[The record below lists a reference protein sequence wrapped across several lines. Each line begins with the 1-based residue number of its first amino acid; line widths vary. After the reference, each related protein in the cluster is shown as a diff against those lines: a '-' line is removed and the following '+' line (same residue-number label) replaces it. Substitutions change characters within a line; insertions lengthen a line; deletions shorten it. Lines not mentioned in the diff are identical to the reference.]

1 MENEIADKENQAVVQ
16 QVNYTR
22 QDLIK
27 AEHPK
32 LYSTIGKTVE
42 SIKPSAPIYSFGKA
56 ERKDMEKVFCSKG
69 LVKTQFMCKASP
81 GPIYNPTID
90 PIVKT
95 GPKFSFAG
103 IERDQNVKEPY
114 DYYLHEDPDFD
125 PIGAQIKA
133 KRSLPVIK
141 FKTGSRVS

>member
-1 MENEIADKENQAVVQ
+1 MENEGADKENQVVVQ

-22 QDLIK
+22 QDMIK

-32 LYSTIGKTVE
+32 LYSIIGKTVE

-81 GPIYNPTID
+81 GPIYNPTIN

-95 GPKFSFAG
+95 GPKYSFAG
-103 IERDQNVKEPY
+103 IERDQNSKEPY
-114 DYYLHEDPDFD
+114 DYYLLQDAEFD
-125 PIGAQIKA
+125 PIGAHIKV
-133 KRSLPVIK
+133 KKSLPMIK